1 MSLKSTREMVLRIVK
16 SVDPIG
22 VGPEQAEFEYDDL
35 ANFVTRQLESCQ
47 SFAQF
52 QASIQE
58 RLTSWMG
65 LNPNSGKLLSEEAW
79 TTRGL

>member
-1 MSLKSTREMVLRIVK
+1 MSLWSRRMLVLQLLK

-35 ANFVTRQLESCQ
+35 ANFVTRQLEACQ
-47 SFAQF
+47 SFEQF
-52 QASIQE
+52 EWQIQE

-65 LNPNSGKLLSEEAW
+65 LGPHSGRLLAEQAW
-79 TTRGL
+79 TIRSK

>member
-1 MSLKSTREMVLRIVK
+1 MSLKSRRKLVLQVVK

-22 VGPEQAEFEYDDL
+22 VGLEQAEFEYDDL
-35 ANFVTRQLESCQ
+35 ANFVTRQLEVCQ
-47 SFAQF
+47 SFEQF

-65 LNPNSGKLLSEEAW
+65 LNPNSGKLLADQAW
-79 TTRGL
+79 TIRGL